1 MKRESHGMSRFTVAL
16 GAAALGAAAMYLLD
30 PQHGRRRRA
39 IARDKVNS
47 AGIKTRKAAER
58 TARDLN
64 NRARGL
70 VAKTRKMIPQ
80 AGAGAQGEN
89 LSGSQTYSATRSIGT
104 QSADMPSTG
113 AQSTGSEI

>member
-1 MKRESHGMSRFTVAL
+1 MERESHGLSRFTVAI

-30 PQHGRRRRA
+30 PDHGRRRRA
-39 IARDKVNS
+39 LARDKVNS
-47 AGIKTRKAAER
+47 ARIRTRKAAER

-80 AGAGAQGEN
+80 AGTGLQGAG
-89 LSGSQTYSATRSIGT
+89 SSDSQTYSATQAIST
-104 QSADMPSTG
+104 QSTSP
-113 AQSTGSEI
+113 EI